1 MERSGDRPHI
11 GLRGLRRRGRV
22 LGAVLVLEGA
32 RRAELLRA
40 SALAGTLTDG
50 CLLVAVD
57 GGLATCRA
65 GARRPDL
72 FVGDLDSTSRAPR
85 GVPAVVYRRDKD
97 FSDLAGALREIRA
110 RRVQVVAVAGLLGG
124 RLDHEWAN
132 LLDLGAAVRHFSG
145 ILAPTD
151 RATILITSR
160 GCDAVTVRGRTVS
173 LLALGGSA
181 TVTLSGTRWALR
193 RKKIRPGSLGLS
205 NETGTSLRLTVHSG
219 AVALLFPSAH

>member
-1 MERSGDRPHI
+1 MDRGGERPQI
-11 GLRGLRRRGRV
+11 GLHGLRRRGGV

-32 RRAELLRA
+32 RPAELLRA
-40 SALAGTLTDG
+40 SALAGSLTDR

-57 GGLATCRA
+57 GGLSTCRA

-85 GVPAVVYRRDKD
+85 GVPAVVFRREKD
-97 FSDLAGALREIRA
+97 FSDLAGALREIRP

-124 RLDHEWAN
+124 RIDHEWAN
-132 LLDLGAAVRHFSG
+132 LLDLGAAARHFAG

-160 GCDAVTVRGRTVS
+160 GCDAATVRGRTVS

-181 TVTLSGTRWALR
+181 IVSLAGTRWKLR
-193 RKKIRPGSLGLS
+193 RKRIRPGSRGLS

-219 AVALLFPSAH
+219 AVALLFPSSR